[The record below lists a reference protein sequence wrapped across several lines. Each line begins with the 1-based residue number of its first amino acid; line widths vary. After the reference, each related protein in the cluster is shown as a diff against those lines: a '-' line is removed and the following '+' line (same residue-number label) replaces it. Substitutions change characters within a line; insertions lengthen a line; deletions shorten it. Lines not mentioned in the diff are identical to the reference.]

1 MNLWHVLVKGFLLK
15 LVAMIKQIYQKD
27 KLNYSK
33 DINANKFLMANI
45 DENK

>member
-1 MNLWHVLVKGFLLK
+1 MNLWHVLVKVFFKK
-15 LVAMIKQIYQKD
+15 LVAMIKQIYRH

-33 DINANKFLMANI
+33 AINANKFLMANI